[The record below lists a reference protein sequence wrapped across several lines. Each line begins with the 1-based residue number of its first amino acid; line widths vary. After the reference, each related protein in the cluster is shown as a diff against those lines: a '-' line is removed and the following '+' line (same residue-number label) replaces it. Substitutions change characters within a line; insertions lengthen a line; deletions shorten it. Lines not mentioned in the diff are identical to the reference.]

1 MLVLKIKEKNLEK
14 YFFHSL
20 ENSGSVQVLYG
31 IAKECYVTMFSLG
44 LIAPQFN
51 SGYIFFK

>member
-20 ENSGSVQVLYG
+20 ENSGSVQVLYS
-31 IAKECYVTMFSLG
+31 IAKECYVTMLSLG